1 MTSAKELDLVT
12 VGHFAIDTISLPHM
26 ASSRTTLGGP
36 PTYVSVAASKL
47 GVEVGVISKVGADF
61 PRRYREWLRDNR
73 VDISALRQARG
84 GSLTTR
90 FLLEYRADYERTLRL
105 TAHAPRISVNDI
117 RSSIRS
123 KIIHLAPISH
133 ELPVNVVTHLRRS
146 APTLSLDPQGFVR
159 KFDARGNTRL
169 RHWAPKSI
177 LEQIDVFKS
186 SIEEMQM
193 VAGTSDV
200 KQGTRKIQD
209 YGVKIVIVTHGLR
222 GSTLLHEGA
231 FHRIPAS
238 KPCVVVDPTG
248 AGDSYIGAFLAEL
261 VQGKDPL
268 WCACVGSASASFV
281 VEGIGPE
288 RFGEKHETYERAR
301 QIYEKDL

>member
-1 MTSAKELDLVT
+1 MTSVKELDLVT
-12 VGHFAIDTISLPHM
+12 VGHFAIDTISLPNM

-47 GVEVGVISKVGADF
+47 GAEVGVISKVGADF
-61 PRRYREWLRDNR
+61 PRRYREWLKDNR
-73 VDISALRQARG
+73 VDISGLGQAR

-105 TAHAPRISVNDI
+105 TASAPRISVNDI
-117 RSSIRS
+117 GVSKKT

-133 ELPVNVVTHLRRS
+133 ELSMNAVIHLRRS

-159 KFDARGNTRL
+159 KFDAHGKARL
-169 RHWAPKSI
+169 RRWTPKSI
-177 LEQIDVFKS
+177 LEQIDIFKS
-186 SIEEMQM
+186 SIEEMRM

-200 KQGTRKIQD
+200 KQGARKIQD
-209 YGVKIVIVTHGLR
+209 YGVKMVIVTHGLK
-222 GSTLLHEGA
+222 GSTFLHEGV
-231 FHRIPAS
+231 FHKIPSS
-238 KPCVVVDPTG
+238 KPRVVVDPTG

-301 QIYEKDL
+301 QIYRKDL